1 MKIQTLH
8 LDSNPLFGSKKIEFR
23 DAGGN
28 ILNLIVFAGNNGSGK
43 TTMLESIFEIL
54 TQHTEKQ
61 NKNNFVDI
69 CLQPLIDSKLLPS
82 ETKTPIHNIHNNSF
96 ANVFQSIDESNRP
109 KIVYMPAEIN
119 FDCLRVNE
127 QSYDYTYAF
136 HNVVNKETI
145 KDVGRYISSL
155 IKDEVFKNLSLPA
168 LHSINAICDQ
178 INLVFNDLDIDARLT
193 GLAAEGEKL
202 PVFKNSSGNAFDINA
217 LSSGEKQLF
226 VRALSLKMLKAANS
240 IILIDEPEISLH
252 PKWQQKILKTYQKM
266 GQNNQIFVATHSP
279 HILSSVATEHVF
291 LLSKNNGESIIYNYK
306 DMNSVYGKP
315 IEIVL
320 KDFMGLTSD
329 RSPQIANLID
339 EVRNLVRQNQFET
352 NLFMDKFNTLTSI
365 LGEIDQDIILLKIDI
380 AKRKAS
386 KRQA

>member
-136 HNVVNKETI
+136 HHVVNKETI

-252 PKWQQKILKTYQKM
+252 PKWQQRILKTYQKM

-352 NLFMDKFNTLTSI
+352 NLFMDKFNTLKSI